1 MYLDSHPI
9 HRDSD
14 IANHKNEI
22 NCSDY
27 RFVYMGEKGMFY
39 LLFYMSNI
47 VLKALRRGTASNPV
61 CKARRRL
68 GGRLGE
74 QGDALPICHREEM
87 KRNRK

>member
-47 VLKALRRGTASNPV
+47 VKFCGSTH
-61 CKARRRL
+61 K
-68 GGRLGE
+68 
-74 QGDALPICHREEM
+74 LPCVIL
-87 KRNRK
+87 